1 MIIIA
6 QILLLA
12 IPSRTKENGRW
23 LTAKVAQRKVIDAFN
38 HFSNVIKCHV
48 FMFKYAYPTMDH
60 GQVYRARKQC
70 GYTQVP
76 NLYFI

>member
-12 IPSRTKENGRW
+12 IPSRNSRW
-23 LTAKVAQRKVIDAFN
+23 LTAKVAPRKVIDAFH

-48 FMFKYAYPTMDH
+48 FMFKYAYHTMDH
-60 GQVYRARKQC
+60 GQVYRASEK
-70 GYTQVP
+70 TMWVHPVP